1 MTIKRIG
8 VTSEYGPLMSRA
20 VIYGDTVMLSGVVA
34 GDLSQDTEAQTR
46 EILHTIDGL
55 LAEASTN
62 RNNVLTAHIWLSD
75 MANFQQ
81 MNVGWNDWVDA
92 AAPPARTC
100 VSGELYHPDCK
111 VEITVT
117 AVTEN

>member
-8 VTSEYGPLMSRA
+8 VTSEYGPLMSRG

-46 EILHTIDGL
+46 EILRTIDGL

-81 MNVGWNDWVDA
+81 MNAGWNDWVDA
-92 AAPPARTC
+92 AAPPAQHRIAAGTR
-100 VSGELYHPDCK
+100 SALCK
-111 VEITVT
+111 ATSSCP
-117 AVTEN
+117 

>member
-20 VIYGDTVMLSGVVA
+20 VIYGHTVMLSGVVA

-46 EILHTIDGL
+46 EILRTIDRL